1 MIGDELVNYFTNIF
15 ASAQPTNFES
25 ILKGIELKVTP
36 GMNSKLT
43 QEFTAEQVEQALKKN
58 EAIISTWTGWY
69 VTNFL

>member
-15 ASAQPTNFES
+15 TLAQPTNFES

-58 EAIISTWTGWY
+58 EAIISTQTGWY